1 MPKSATDIMQEIVV
15 SAVLDGVDAL
25 KSASKGLPNSL
36 LRDINAMHA
45 NATLAD
51 LPQEV
56 QRAIA
61 ASVQSAFVRLR
72 KEGYA
77 VAPQDAVRPVVSRPA
92 PPSGP
97 GARPG
102 PGNRPRPPWGGARPP
117 GQDRERRPPQGPRGN
132 APRGPK
138 KPGSGR

>member
-25 KSASKGLPNSL
+25 KAASKGLPNSL

-72 KEGYA
+72 KEGYS

-92 PPSGP
+92 PPSGA
-97 GARPG
+97 GAR
-102 PGNRPRPPWGGARPP
+102 PGNRPRPPAGGARPA
-117 GQDRERRPPQGPRGN
+117 GQDRERRPPSGPGKGPRG
-132 APRGPK
+132 PR
-138 KPGSGR
+138 KPNPGR